1 MRTTHQ
7 ATKPYRSG
15 ATSYFV
21 FALGCSTVFWAA
33 AILCGDAD
41 HSPTSLL
48 FLLGGAGP
56 LIAAVALTWLR
67 ETRKTQRDFLI
78 RIIDIRRIGW
88 RWLCIALL
96 FPPALLSVAIL
107 LDITLGSALPLDA
120 GQPQGWALA
129 LDADQ
134 PKSFGTIIGV
144 VFFTFWFGPLP
155 EEIGWRGFALDRLQ
169 YRMSAL
175 TSSLLLGTI
184 WAIWHLPM
192 FYIQGT
198 YQYDVGV
205 GTIRFWLFLVHFLPL
220 SVLMTWIYNS
230 TRRSTLSAV
239 LVHFS
244 GNLCVALLP
253 TTERMAGFELLVLL
267 STALVITMVYGR
279 THLSR

>member
-1 MRTTHQ
+1 MRTTQ
-7 ATKPYRSG
+7 QVVNPYRSG

-21 FALGCSTVFWAA
+21 LTLGWSTVCWAA
-33 AILCGDAD
+33 VSLCGRAE
-41 HSPTSLL
+41 HPPSSLL
-48 FLLGGAGP
+48 FLLGGASP
-56 LIAAVALTWLR
+56 LIVAVALTSLR
-67 ETRKTQRDFLI
+67 ETRTTQRDFWI
-78 RIIDIRRIGW
+78 RVVDVRRIGW
-88 RWLCIALL
+88 RWLCVALL
-96 FPPALLSVAIL
+96 FPPALLSLAIL
-107 LDITLGSALPLDA
+107 LDTVLGGVLPLDA
-120 GQPQGWALA
+120 EQPQGWALA

-134 PKSFGTIIGV
+134 PKSFAAIMGV

-169 YRMSAL
+169 SRMSAL

-184 WAIWHLPM
+184 WALWHLPL
-192 FYIQGT
+192 FYVPGT
-198 YQYDVGV
+198 YQYDVGL

-253 TTERMAGFELLVLL
+253 TTERIAGFELLALF
-267 STALVITMVYGR
+267 STAVVITMVYGHA
-279 THLSR
+279 HLSR